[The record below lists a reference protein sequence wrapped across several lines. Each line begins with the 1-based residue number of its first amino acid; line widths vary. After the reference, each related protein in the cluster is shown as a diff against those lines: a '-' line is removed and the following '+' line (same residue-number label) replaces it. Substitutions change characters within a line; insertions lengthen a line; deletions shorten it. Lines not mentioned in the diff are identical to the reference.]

1 MAYTK
6 PPANNMPFRFTSS
19 GYVAPS
25 GGSMRYGF
33 GLTNTANLRS
43 AINVLSEDYL
53 KECPTYTIAYG
64 GKIQVIQLP
73 CVYSGYRH
81 LNAYI
86 YGNPEHADLGAYIM
100 VIVGQGDLGAY
111 IKGVISTYTDL
122 PALLYSIP
130 PADLPAQLHG
140 WDTRDLGAILTGELL
155 KSTADLQAVLNT
167 IEVSDLPA
175 TINGELLKGQLDL
188 GAKILKIFS
197 SGYINLGAYISSK
210 FIPIDLP
217 AELNIIGR
225 EDLPATIKVLLSGVK
240 NLQAY
245 VNIIQTGNLPA
256 NLHGWATADLQAI
269 LIGGYGPNDLQ
280 ASIVGTGGY
289 KNLSAYIRSMI
300 ETEVPYDLQGI
311 VEGYHS
317 FDVDLNAYIFATG
330 QIADLMA
337 YITATGQIADLPA
350 SIIPRVIYLKQ
361 AIRVALLEHLDLGA
375 MINSSCFASGS
386 ANLGAYVYPF
396 MKADLRAVIFGYG
409 GSIYSNAAD
418 LAAAINVGVLGVEDK
433 LSISFVPQPLKY
445 TILRVKFDTK
455 SYGVFDTLRI
465 LFSSYYTANL
475 PAIVTGVLE
484 SVNLPAYVKA
494 VFDWNYSELPPY
506 VNPKT
511 HEIVIDFDAN
521 GYENWRRFVEIF
533 FDFTGDSP
541 YHYFYISGAD
551 KVYRADRD
559 RHWVVRAKSYKRV
572 SGMIERRS
580 VRRKYI
586 FKMSDYANVD
596 EAVRDLIDRVST
608 YRRADLGACINAGVF
623 CPHLNLGASINPI
636 VKYSWVKHL
645 HASITGTGGFLDLS
659 ATIIPVP

>member
-1 MAYTK
+1 MAIPTISGGIFNFTVGGYVPPTFSGSVYKFGTDASSDLGATVSGVLASGFANLSAYTK
-6 PPANNMPFRFTSS
+6 SAIQAYKNLGASVYGIPPANLS
-19 GYVAPS
+19 AQIH
-25 GGSMRYGF
+25 GF
-33 GLTNTANLRS
+33 
-43 AINVLSEDYL
+43 
-53 KECPTYTIAYG
+53 
-64 GKIQVIQLP
+64 
-73 CVYSGYRH
+73 
-81 LNAYI
+81 
-86 YGNPEHADLGAYIM
+86 
-100 VIVGQGDLGAY
+100 
-111 IKGVISTYTDL
+111 
-122 PALLYSIP
+122 
-130 PADLPAQLHG
+130 
-140 WDTRDLGAILTGELL
+140 DTRDLPATLHGWKTENLL
-155 KSTADLQAVLNT
+155 AYVCGYPP
-167 IEVSDLPA
+167 VDLPA
-175 TINGELLKGQLDL
+175 YVY
-188 GAKILKIFS
+188 
-197 SGYINLGAYISSK
+197 GYP
-210 FIPIDLP
+210 PIDLP
-217 AELNIIGR
+217 ASITGEWWHGTANLGAEIYKIWQRGYKDLSAVLYGWAIKDLSAEINSVYKT
-225 EDLPATIKVLLSGVK
+225 DLPA
-240 NLQAY
+240 
-245 VNIIQTGNLPA
+245 IIQSTTISDLAAYLSAIDPINLPA
-256 NLHGWATADLQAI
+256 SIHGWATEDLQAI

-330 QIADLMA
+330 QIADLIA

-350 SIIPRVIYLKQ
+350 SIIPRVIHLKQ

-386 ANLGAYVYPF
+386 INLGAYVYPL
-396 MKADLRAVIFGYG
+396 MKADLRAVIFGWHVN
-409 GSIYSNAAD
+409 IYSNVAD
-418 LAAAINVGVLGVEDK
+418 LAAVINVGVLGVEDK
-433 LSISFVPQPLKY
+433 LPISFVVQPLKY
-445 TILRVKFDTK
+445 TILRIKFATK
-455 SYGVFDTLRI
+455 PYRVFDTLRI
-465 LFSSYYTANL
+465 LFGSYYTANL

-484 SVNLPAYVKA
+484 SVNLPAYIKA

-541 YHYFYISGAD
+541 YHYFYVSGAD
-551 KVYRADRD
+551 KVYRVDRD

-608 YRRADLGACINAGVF
+608 YRRSDLGAYINAGVF
-623 CPHLNLGASINPI
+623 CPHLNLGASINPV

-645 HASITGTGGFLDLS
+645 HASAVGRLRFYKGTENFDLS
-659 ATIIPVP
+659 ASITGV